1 MRGTKEERSQG
12 VWRLRVFIGADP
24 VTGKPRQATRT
35 FRGTKKQADSALAEF
50 VRDLGRGEVSTDRS
64 TVAEYLDRWLD
75 HISPTKSP
83 TTIRNYRGKIKRIDQ
98 QLGSLQLSKL
108 TTQHLDR
115 AYRRWLDEGLHPTS
129 VHHIHGVISAALNQA
144 VKWGIVPH
152 AVTKNA
158 SPPPLRNTPKLVPS
172 PGAIQS
178 LIASAERRGQPVL
191 AAAIAVAATTG
202 ARRGELLG
210 LQWSDIDFDSGYMHI
225 RRAIKHDDG
234 PGWVI
239 GEPKS
244 HAQRRIALDAFSL
257 TVLRQHL
264 AAAQRRSNEAGVDL
278 DANAYVFTFD
288 PSGRLPMKPDS
299 LSQAFNRLC
308 AKEGVSGVSL
318 HTLRHFSAS
327 VLVASGRDV
336 RTVAGRLGHADA
348 NTTLRVYS
356 HMIEGRDRDAA
367 EFLGS
372 LFANGQSPVP
382 EELTEPAVLAPTTQA
397 PTPE

>member
-1 MRGTKEERSQG
+1 MRGTKEERSPG
-12 VWRLRVFIGADP
+12 VWRLRVYIGSDP
-24 VTGKPRQATRT
+24 VTGSPRQATRT

-64 TVAEYLDRWLD
+64 TLAQYLERWLD
-75 HISPTKSP
+75 HIAPTKSP
-83 TTIRNYRGKIKRIDQ
+83 TTVRNYRGKIKRINEK
-98 QLGSLQLSKL
+98 LGSTQLSKL
-108 TTQHLDR
+108 TAQHLDR
-115 AYRRWLDEGLHPTS
+115 AYRQWLDEGLHPTS

-144 VKWGIVPH
+144 VKWSIVPH
-152 AVTKNA
+152 AVTKQA
-158 SPPPLRNTPKLVPS
+158 SPPPLRNTPKVVPS
-172 PGAIQS
+172 PEVIQG
-178 LIASAERRGQPVL
+178 LISAAERRGQPVL

-210 LQWSDIDFDSGYMHI
+210 LRWSDIDLANGYMHI
-225 RRAIKHDDG
+225 RRAIKHADG

-244 HAQRRIALDAFSL
+244 HAQRRIALDSFSVA
-257 TVLRQHL
+257 VLRRHL
-264 AAAQRRSNEAGVDL
+264 ESARRRATEAVVEL
-278 DANAYVFTFD
+278 DGEAFVFTFD
-288 PSGRLPMKPDS
+288 PSGREPMKPDS
-299 LSQAFNRLC
+299 LGQAFGRLC

-348 NTTLRVYS
+348 TTTLRVYS

-372 LFANGQSPVP
+372 LLAGGEN
-382 EELTEPAVLAPTTQA
+382 AVLAEPIVVPTSDGV
-397 PTPE
+397 

>member
-1 MRGTKEERSQG
+1 M
-12 VWRLRVFIGADP
+12 
-24 VTGKPRQATRT
+24 
-35 FRGTKKQADSALAEF
+35 AEF
-50 VRDLGRGEVSTDRS
+50 LHDLGRGEVSTDRS
-64 TVAEYLDRWLD
+64 TVAEYLDRWIE
-75 HISPTKSP
+75 HISPGKSP
-83 TTIRNYRGKIKRIDQ
+83 TTIRNYRGKIRRIDQ
-98 QLGSLQLSKL
+98 KLGSVQLSKL
-108 TTQHLDR
+108 TGQSLDR
-115 AYRRWLDEGLHPTS
+115 VYRQWLDEGLHPTS

-172 PGAIQS
+172 PGVIQD
-178 LIASAERRGQPVL
+178 LIAGAERRGQPVL

-210 LQWSDIDFDSGYMHI
+210 LRWSDIDLDNGFLHI
-225 RRAIKHDDG
+225 RRAIKHADG

-239 GEPKS
+239 GETKS
-244 HAQRRIALDAFSL
+244 HAQRRIALDTFSVS
-257 TVLRQHL
+257 VLRRHF
-264 AAAQRRSNEAGVDL
+264 AAACRRAEEAEVEL
-278 DANAYVFTFD
+278 DSDGFVFTFD
-288 PSGRLPMKPDS
+288 PTGGEPMKPDS
-299 LSQAFNRLC
+299 LGQAFGRLC
-308 AKEGVSGVSL
+308 AREGVSGVTL

-348 NTTLRVYS
+348 TTTLRVYS

-372 LFANGQSPVP
+372 LFTNGQSASL
-382 EELTEPAVLAPTTQA
+382 EEPIESGALPLTTATRPK
-397 PTPE
+397 

>member
-1 MRGTKEERSQG
+1 MRGTKEERSPG
-12 VWRLRVFIGADP
+12 VWRLRVYIGSDP
-24 VTGKPRQATRT
+24 VTGSPRQATRT

-64 TVAEYLDRWLD
+64 TLAQYLERWLD
-75 HISPTKSP
+75 HIAPTKSP
-83 TTIRNYRGKIKRIDQ
+83 TTVRNYRGKIKRINEK
-98 QLGSLQLSKL
+98 LGSTQLSKL
-108 TTQHLDR
+108 TAQHLDR
-115 AYRRWLDEGLHPTS
+115 AYRQWLDEGLHPTT

-144 VKWGIVPH
+144 VKWSIVPH
-152 AVTKNA
+152 AVTKQA
-158 SPPPLRNTPKLVPS
+158 SPPPLRNTPKVVPS
-172 PGAIQS
+172 PEVIQG
-178 LIASAERRGQPVL
+178 LISAAERRGQPVL

-210 LQWSDIDFDSGYMHI
+210 LRWSDIDLDKGYMHI
-225 RRAIKHDDG
+225 RRAIKHADG

-244 HAQRRIALDAFSL
+244 HAQRRIALDSFSVA
-257 TVLRQHL
+257 VLRRHL
-264 AAAQRRSNEAGVDL
+264 ELAQRRAGEAVVEL
-278 DANAYVFTFD
+278 DGEAFVFTFD
-288 PSGRLPMKPDS
+288 PSGREPMKPDS
-299 LSQAFNRLC
+299 LGQAFGRLC
-308 AKEGVSGVSL
+308 AKEGVPGVSL

-348 NTTLRVYS
+348 TTTLRVYS

-372 LFANGQSPVP
+372 LLAGGEN
-382 EELTEPAVLAPTTQA
+382 AVLAEAIVVPTSDGV
-397 PTPE
+397 